1 MRNILVTGGAG
12 FIGSHIFEKLSEVY
26 PDSEIRVLDKMS
38 YAADYENLYHVLE
51 RGKRSLTVGDIC
63 DFKLCVK
70 ITKGVD
76 AIFHLA
82 AESHVD
88 NSFGNSLEFSRS
100 NTLGTHTL
108 LEAARMNKVPL
119 FVHVSTDEI
128 YGEISEGSFKETDI
142 PNPTNPYSA
151 SKASAEM
158 VVNSYRHSFGMPIIT
173 VRSNNIYGIRQFPEK
188 IIPKFCMQMIH
199 GRKLTLHGNG
209 ENVRHYLSVND
220 FANALI
226 MLVDKGQ
233 IGETYNIGSNE
244 GYQNVEIAK
253 MISAHFATSFEENI
267 NYVDDR
273 PFNDL
278 RYDVDFSKIEGLG
291 WKRHHNLRDDLP
303 EIAQWY
309 RDNIHRYDSIEF

>member
-1 MRNILVTGGAG
+1 MRNILITGGAG
-12 FIGSHIFEKLSEVY
+12 FIGSHVFEKLSEVY
-26 PDSEIRVLDKMS
+26 PDSNIRVLDKMT
-38 YAADYENLYHVLE
+38 YAADYENLFHVLE
-51 RGKRSLTVGDIC
+51 RGKRSLTVGDVC
-63 DFKLCVK
+63 DFKLCVE

-108 LEAARMNKVPL
+108 LEAARMNSVPL

-173 VRSNNIYGIRQFPEK
+173 VRANNIYGIRQFPEK
-188 IIPKFCMQMIH
+188 IIPKFCMQMIN

-209 ENVRHYLSVND
+209 ENLRHYLSVKD
-220 FANALI
+220 FASALI
-226 MLVDKGQ
+226 VLVNKGQ
-233 IGETYNIGSNE
+233 IGETYNIGSHE
-244 GYQNVEIAK
+244 GYHNVEIAK
-253 MISAHFATSFEENI
+253 MICNQFSISFEDSI

-278 RYDVDFSKIEGLG
+278 RYDVDFSKMESLG
-291 WKRHHNLRDDLP
+291 WGRNHNLKDDLP
-303 EIAQWY
+303 KIAQWY